1 MPWIVGLD
9 EAGYGPNLGPLVQA
23 AVAARVP
30 DGVECLWKYLA
41 KGVRRASDDEDG
53 RLLIDDSKLVYAG
66 PHGLSRLEHGVWAI
80 IGGARVGESLAC
92 IACDPTLSELA
103 SEPWYRADES
113 RPIACDPTEINSNG
127 VQYSA
132 ALAENGIEFR
142 VIRCMVTPAP
152 RFNSLLERWRSKATV
167 LALGVIELLREQARS
182 LPSDEP
188 VVFVIDKQGGR
199 NFYAAMIQTA
209 FPDSWVVPVRESGAC
224 SEYRLENADRDVRF
238 VFRPRAEQESLP
250 VALASMVAKYLREV
264 FMAQFN
270 RYWLERVPGLKPT
283 AGYPGDSRRFY
294 KAIRPVMKELNIPR
308 AAVWRRK

>member
-30 DGVECLWKYLA
+30 DGVDCLWTCLA
-41 KGVRRASDDEDG
+41 KGVRRAADPDDG

-80 IGGARVGESLAC
+80 VGGAAVGDMLGC
-92 IACDPTLSELA
+92 IACEPTVTELA
-103 SEPWYRADES
+103 SEPWFRAEES
-113 RPIACDPTEINSNG
+113 RPIACDPAEINSNG
-127 VQYSA
+127 VHYSA

-142 VIRCMVTPAP
+142 VVRCMVTPAP
-152 RFNSLLERWRSKATV
+152 RFNSLLEKWRSKAAV
-167 LALGVIELLREQARS
+167 LAMGVIELLKEQARL
-182 LPSDEP
+182 LPEDEP
-188 VVFVIDKQGGR
+188 IVFVIDKQGGR

-209 FPDSWVVPVRESGAC
+209 FPDSWVVPVRESALC
-224 SEYRLENADRDVRF
+224 SEYRLANVDRDVRLA
-238 VFRPRAEQESLP
+238 FRPRAEQESLP

-264 FMAQFN
+264 FMRQFN
-270 RYWLERVPGLKPT
+270 RYWLERVPGLQPT

-294 KAIRPVMKELNIPR
+294 KAIRPVMKELNMPR